1 MPFRAQRVGDFLTA
15 TPPVL
20 PAREGFPLVETLTRD
35 FGVPVWM
42 RSSVETMTMGELH
55 AGAGIGTR
63 SMLFLKVGR
72 RIGRASSAT
81 ASFTVVRMVQ
91 RV

>member
-1 MPFRAQRVGDFLTA
+1 MGYLLPSPVLFRAQRRVTLTA
-15 TPPVL
+15 TRLSFL
-20 PAREGFPLVETLTRD
+20 PSRAGRDADRD

-63 SMLFLKVGR
+63 STF
-72 RIGRASSAT
+72 S
-81 ASFTVVRMVQ
+81 
-91 RV
+91 